1 MAGKYSFFA
10 NAKHP
15 ELNYSTFEIAVEAP
29 VLEDLRL
36 RLERTRWNDSVQ
48 DGWAY
53 GTDRNFLRSLIDYW
67 TREYQWNARQQLMNQ
82 LPLCRAVIDGFH
94 VNFLYHRGKSD
105 HALPIVLM
113 NGWPSSF
120 IEYAKLVP
128 LLTGSQSSGAGEMTF
143 DLVIPSLPGFGFSER
158 ATQPHQVDSVELFFK
173 LMRDVLGYNRFLAV
187 GTDIGAGVATRMALK
202 YPDAIAGIHITSVVD
217 PPGAEKSPTL
227 LAAEE
232 AYLQQCEKWNREEGA
247 YESLQ
252 CTRPQTLAF
261 GLADSPVGLASW
273 IVEKFYNW
281 TDCPDGL
288 TTIFPMET
296 LLDNIMIYWVT
307 GTIGSSVRY
316 YYESRHFR
324 APLLPDQQVSV
335 PTAVMVLPKDLVQP
349 PREWTARFYNVQR
362 FTVADRGGHFP
373 AWEIPDHYAQE
384 IRSFAHQLH
393 IQ

>member
-1 MAGKYSFFA
+1 MSLTT
-10 NAKHP
+10 KHP
-15 ELNYSTFEIAVEAP
+15 ELNYSPFEIAVEAP

-53 GTDRNFLRSLIDYW
+53 GTDRNFLRALTEYW

-82 LPLCRAVIDGFH
+82 LPLRRAVIDGFH
-94 VNFLYHRGKSD
+94 VNFLYYRGKSD
-105 HALPIVLM
+105 HALPILLM

-120 IEYAKLVP
+120 IEYAKLAP
-128 LLTGSQSSGAGEMTF
+128 LLTGNQSSGAGETTF

-173 LMRDVLGYNRFLAV
+173 LMRDVLGYKRFLAV
-187 GTDIGAGVATRMALK
+187 GTDIGAGVATRMVLK

-217 PPGAEKSPTL
+217 PPGADKSPTL
-227 LAAEE
+227 SEAEQ
-232 AYLQQCEKWNREEGA
+232 ACLQQCEKWNREEGA

-281 TDCPDGL
+281 IDCPDGL
-288 TTIFPMET
+288 TTIFPTEI
-296 LLDNIMIYWVT
+296 LLDNIMICWVT

-349 PREWTARFYNVQR
+349 PQEWAARFYNIQR
-362 FTVADRGGHFP
+362 FMVADRGGHFP